1 MPNLFNPT
9 IKVIDNFQRL
19 IAPQIVKSQA
29 FRSDSQRIVYICVD
43 IVHIGI
49 DLVYFLCIDGVSMD
63 HLLLV

>member
-29 FRSDSQRIVYICVD
+29 FRSDRQRIVDICVD